1 MAWVGPVFWPYVY
14 FDIFHYTFWP
24 YAYFNGY
31 WAYAYDDIFEGI
43 FWPYGSP
50 YSQHAYAAPYPERMR
65 AALPR
70 AAPRGRPTARAVA
83 QFCEPAEGV
92 TAWPFERIESAVRP
106 DEAQEKL
113 LDDLKAAAA
122 KAAEAFK
129 AACPTDVPMTPTGR
143 LQAMVERLEATL
155 EAIRI
160 VRPPLDAFYNSLSD
174 EQKARFNLLGPDVG
188 LARTGDQARA
198 QGAGSACGEPKP
210 GLVGL
215 PIGRIEEVVRPRES
229 QQKALDE
236 LREATVGA
244 VDILQSECPDVIPQT
259 PVGRLAEMER
269 RVEAMVSAAEHIQPA
284 LETFYASL
292 SSEQKARFNTLGSES
307 RNRQR

>member
-24 YAYFNGY
+24 HAYFNGY

-43 FWPYGSP
+43 FWPYGGP
-50 YSQHAYAAPYPERMR
+50 YSKYAYAAPYPERMR

-70 AAPRGRPTARAVA
+70 AASRGRPTARAVA

-106 DEAQEKL
+106 DEAQERL

-122 KAAEAFK
+122 KATEAFK

-160 VRPPLDAFYNSLSD
+160 VRPPLEAFYDSLSD

-188 LARTGDQARA
+188 RARTGDQARA
-198 QGAGSACGEPKP
+198 EGEGSACGEPKP
-210 GLVGL
+210 GLVDL

-236 LREATVGA
+236 LRETTAGA

-259 PVGRLAEMER
+259 PVGRLEQMER

-284 LETFYASL
+284 LEIFYASL
-292 SSEQKARFNTLGSES
+292 SSEQKARFNTLGSGS
-307 RNRQR
+307 RNQQR